1 MSDRRAMIQ
10 ADHLLAVT
18 RRCAL
23 LDVARSTV
31 YYRPTGIS
39 AEDLALMRLLD
50 EIRLERPF
58 YGSRRLRDELE
69 TQGHPVNRKRVQ
81 RLVRQMGLCALYP
94 KLRTSQPAVGH
105 TVYPYLLRGLSIERP
120 NQVWAPDIC
129 YIPMAHGFMYLVAI
143 LDWYS
148 RRVLAWRV
156 SNTFDSDFCVEALED
171 ALTRYGPPEIFN
183 TDQGAQFTS
192 KAFTTVLKT
201 HAVPSAWTAR
211 AAGSTTCSSSGSGV
225 RSNMSRSIWLST
237 PPPQM
242 PGRASAGGSSS
253 TTSGGRTR
261 RSWTGRPTRRT
272 LWGLLRDRGVTPPH
286 HSPRRPD
293 L

>member
-1 MSDRRAMIQ
+1 MSERRAMIQ
-10 ADHLLAVT
+10 ADHPLAVT
-18 RRCAL
+18 RRCEL

-50 EIRLERPF
+50 EIHLACPF

-81 RLVRQMGLCALYP
+81 RLVRQMGLRALYP
-94 KLRTSQPAVGH
+94 KPRTSQPGVGH

-120 NQVWAPDIC
+120 NQVWATDIC

-143 LDWYS
+143 MDWYS

-192 KAFTTVLKT
+192 KAFTTVLKA
-201 HAVPSAWTAR
+201 HAVAISMDGKGRWVDN
-211 AAGSTTCSSSGSGV
+211 CV
-225 RSNMSRSIWLST
+225 R
-237 PPPQM
+237 
-242 PGRASAGGSSS
+242 RASLAQRQIRGCVSPCV
-253 TTSGGRTR
+253 RHTR
-261 RSWTGRPTRRT
+261 
-272 LWGLLRDRGVTPPH
+272 LA
-286 HSPRRPD
+286 PRRAD
-293 L
+293 LLFSVLQRATAS

>member
-1 MSDRRAMIQ
+1 MIQ
-10 ADHLLAVT
+10 ADHPLAVT
-18 RRCAL
+18 RRCEL
-23 LDVARSTV
+23 LEVARSTV

-50 EIRLERPF
+50 EIHFARPF

-81 RLVRQMGLCALYP
+81 RLVRQMGLRALYP
-94 KLRTSQPAVGH
+94 KPRTSQPGVGH

-120 NQVWAPDIC
+120 NQVWATDIC

-143 LDWYS
+143 MDWYS

-183 TDQGAQFTS
+183 TDQGASSRRRRLRRCS
-192 KAFTTVLKT
+192 KLMRW
-201 HAVPSAWTAR
+201 PSAWTAR
-211 AAGSTTCSSSGSGV
+211 AAGSTTCSSSGSGAA
-225 RSNMSRSIWLST
+225 SNTRMCISMHTT
-237 PPPQM
+237 PPP
-242 PGRASAGGSSS
+242 RSAQG
-253 TTSGGRTR
+253 
-261 RSWTGRPTRRT
+261 
-272 LWGLLRDRGVTPPH
+272 
-286 HSPRRPD
+286 
-293 L
+293 

>member
-1 MSDRRAMIQ
+1 MIQ
-10 ADHLLAVT
+10 ADHPLAVT

-39 AEDLALMRLLD
+39 AEDLALMRRLD
-50 EIRLERPF
+50 EIHLERPF

-120 NQVWAPDIC
+120 NQVWATDIC

-156 SNTFDSDFCVEALED
+156 SNTFDSNFCVEALED

-183 TDQGAQFTS
+183 TDT
-192 KAFTTVLKT
+192 KAPSSRLRRLRRCSRPMRW
-201 HAVPSAWTAR
+201 PSAWMAK
-211 AAGSTTCSSSGSGV
+211 AAGSTTCSSSVFGAASKT
-225 RSNMSRSIWLST
+225 RMCISMRTT
-237 PPPQM
+237 PPP
-242 PGRASAGGSSS
+242 RSAQG
-253 TTSGGRTR
+253 
-261 RSWTGRPTRRT
+261 
-272 LWGLLRDRGVTPPH
+272 
-286 HSPRRPD
+286 
-293 L
+293 

>member
-1 MSDRRAMIQ
+1 MIQ

-18 RRCAL
+18 RRCEL

-50 EIRLERPF
+50 EIHLERPF

-69 TQGHPVNRKRVQ
+69 TQGTPVNRKRVQ
-81 RLVRQMGLCALYP
+81 RLVRQMGLRALYP
-94 KLRTSQPAVGH
+94 KPRTSQPGVGH

-120 NQVWAPDIC
+120 NQVWATDIC

-143 LDWYS
+143 MDWYS

-171 ALTRYGPPEIFN
+171 ALTP
-183 TDQGAQFTS
+183 
-192 KAFTTVLKT
+192 L
-201 HAVPSAWTAR
+201 R
-211 AAGSTTCSSSGSGV
+211 AAGDLQYG
-225 RSNMSRSIWLST
+225 
-237 PPPQM
+237 
-242 PGRASAGGSSS
+242 
-253 TTSGGRTR
+253 
-261 RSWTGRPTRRT
+261 
-272 LWGLLRDRGVTPPH
+272 
-286 HSPRRPD
+286 PRRPVHVPGVYDGAQDPRGGHQHGRQGTLGRQRVRRASLAQRQIRGCVSPCIRDTRLAPGRTD
-293 L
+293 LLLSVLQRATAS